1 MIATDIPQTGI
12 LISAT
17 TAIWTFP
24 GIWGTPLALL
34 VQIVISHQFGLRI
47 IILFRLE
54 SNRDEGRKVPT

>member
-34 VQIVISHQFGLRI
+34 VQIVISH
-47 IILFRLE
+47 
-54 SNRDEGRKVPT
+54 